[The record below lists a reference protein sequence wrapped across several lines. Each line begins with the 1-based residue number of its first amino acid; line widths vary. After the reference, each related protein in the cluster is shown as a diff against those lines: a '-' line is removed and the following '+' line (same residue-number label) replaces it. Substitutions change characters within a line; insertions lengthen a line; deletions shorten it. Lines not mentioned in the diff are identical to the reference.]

1 MYKLYRKLPSGNWK
15 YTEAFNSTLD
25 PNYHSL
31 INDLREDKIEW
42 ELRDYEGKV
51 KFKNEDYENK

>member
-25 PNYHSL
+25 PNYHYL

-42 ELRDYEGKV
+42 
-51 KFKNEDYENK
+51 